1 MFLSSR
7 HELYVLFA
15 TFTGGAVLGVIF
27 DLFRIFRKNFKIASC
42 WVWFQDILMWLAALV
57 VVYVTI
63 FVTNSAK
70 VRWYE
75 LTGFAAGL
83 TVYMLALSNFIIK
96 IATGV
101 ISVVKAVSLF
111 AFGIVSYPF
120 KILFRL
126 FSPLLKNASRKAKI
140 WGKSLKESNKRIFL
154 RLRSFM
160 KKI

>member
-15 TFTGGAVLGVIF
+15 TFTGGAVLGVVF

-83 TVYMLALSNFIIK
+83 TVYMLALSSFVIK

-101 ISVVKAVSLF
+101 ISVVKMVF
-111 AFGIVSYPF
+111 IFVFRIVSWPFRILF
-120 KILFRL
+120 KIL
-126 FSPLLKNASRKAKI
+126 SPPSKIVARKVRMWK
-140 WGKSLKESNKRIFL
+140 KSIKESNKRNLL
-154 RLRSFM
+154 RLRTYV